1 MIEKLSERDCM
12 KYIAIVTVPG
22 IWAIMTRRGSSVV
35 AVAFYFTGSV
45 GA

>member
-1 MIEKLSERDCM
+1 MTEKLSERDCI

-22 IWAIMTRRGSSVV
+22 IWAITTSRGSSVV